1 MGSAYFEPAALCAG
15 VASTNWLHESEAVP
29 PAAGLSGHIGD
40 GPGHHRPLVA
50 TPNDHAGNFRL
61 CEVERQCGG
70 ATAFVT
76 MRSHGTAPGPLT
88 SGALAAEDRSNH
100 LAVRPQPCERQ
111 RGGDEQQR
119 VQRGDASTNVVLSGL
134 DGAATLSERE
144 HHCRH
149 AATSNPASTP
159 GAAGD
164 RCPHRQIGRRSG
176 RPAPRHDAATPR
188 DRPNETSSRLL
199 APGTDVS

>member
-1 MGSAYFEPAALCAG
+1 MTSFRLNAHRPIY
-15 VASTNWLHESEAVP
+15 P
-29 PAAGLSGHIGD
+29 PAD
-40 GPGHHRPLVA
+40 DRPLVA
-50 TPNDHAGNFRL
+50 TDRIAERPCREFQL

-70 ATAFVT
+70 
-76 MRSHGTAPGPLT
+76 RNRRRHHCRHGTAPGPLT
-88 SGALAAEDRSNH
+88 SGGLPAEDRSNH

-134 DGAATLSERE
+134 DGAATLSEIE
-144 HHCRH
+144 HHCRD

-176 RPAPRHDAATPR
+176 LPAPRHDAATPR